1 MFQLV
6 HGITRPVS
14 KSCLD
19 HIWSSHPERLHNV
32 RTMFSGMSDHLP
44 VIVNRKFLRST
55 NNGNQQTITYRDVKS
70 LNKDQFIS
78 SLHEAP
84 WNCAFVFEDPNDV
97 VDAWYKIFNGI
108 IDEYLP
114 LKQKRIKR
122 KVQPKWFNAEILK
135 GIKARDKLL
144 KKARKSQAE
153 GHWNAFKQAKNG
165 VTHLIKITKQSYF
178 RDKFNEN
185 KNNSRKLW
193 NLIKCLSNDEKKL

>member
-1 MFQLV
+1 MFQ
-6 HGITRPVS
+6 
-14 KSCLD
+14 
-19 HIWSSHPERLHNV
+19 
-32 RTMFSGMSDHLP
+32 
-44 VIVNRKFLRST
+44 
-55 NNGNQQTITYRDVKS
+55 
-70 LNKDQFIS
+70 
-78 SLHEAP
+78 
-84 WNCAFVFEDPNDV
+84 DPNDV

-114 LKQKRIKR
+114 LKQKRVKR

-153 GHWNAFKQAKNG
+153 GDWNAFKQAKNG

-193 NLIKCLSNDEKKL
+193 NLIKCLIIK